1 VTEQISAEALEAEL
15 EEAEAD
21 AGIEHDPSEAEIAEA
36 QDEAQAE
43 DAAQGSGDASGDEGS
58 SDSE

>member
-1 VTEQISAEALEAEL
+1 MTEQISAEALEAEL

-21 AGIEHDPSEAEIAEA
+21 AGIEHDVSDAEIAEA
-36 QDEAQAE
+36 QTEAIAE
-43 DAAQGSGDASGDEGS
+43 DSEQA

>member
-1 VTEQISAEALEAEL
+1 MTEQISAEALEAEL

-21 AGIEHDPSEAEIAEA
+21 LGIEHDPSDEEIAEA
-36 QDEAQAE
+36 QTEAQAE
-43 DAAQGSGDASGDEGS
+43 DAAQESGDASGD